1 MVWLGQP
8 GYRQWKKLL
17 KVHDETDRTLFLAQ
31 LILTLVM
38 AKNTPFWEAKWLH
51 DAASKDIAPSLFKSA
66 RCKRRMV
73 HTEMQNFN
81 CIRNLTTINPTT
93 LFTTLS
99 SVSLTEQPD
108 EIVWR
113 WMTNG

>member
-1 MVWLGQP
+1 
-8 GYRQWKKLL
+8 
-17 KVHDETDRTLFLAQ
+17 
-31 LILTLVM
+31 M
-38 AKNTPFWEAKWLH
+38 AKNNPFYKAKWLH
-51 DAASKDIAPSLFKSA
+51 DASSKDIAPSLFKSA